1 MEKLRSLGVKEV
13 KADLTLE
20 CTGLISK
27 GFDGL
32 KYEVSSLSHTL
43 SSDDSSERTDGID
56 FISVRWNLGYLSFVQ
71 NGSGMCMING

>member
-32 KYEVSSLSHTL
+32 KYEVSNLFRIL
-43 SSDDSSERTDGID
+43 SSVIRVRGLMESTSSAFGGI
-56 FISVRWNLGYLSFVQ
+56 
-71 NGSGMCMING
+71 